1 MDLSSILAFGIAD
14 LVLLQFS
21 CKPFVSVDV
30 NLDLERK
37 PCLQLDMHQTEI
49 PSIRIRQ
56 AAYSVLSLPDVEPNQ
71 GYLDSSDFPADNPR
85 NYLSQSDN
93 FCVAVG
99 LTVLIGSVSVYCGRG
114 V

>member
-37 PCLQLDMHQTEI
+37 PCLQLDMHQTEV

-56 AAYSVLSLPDVEPNQ
+56 AAYSVLSLFLMSNQ
-71 GYLDSSDFPADNPR
+71 IR
-85 NYLSQSDN
+85 
-93 FCVAVG
+93 VI
-99 LTVLIGSVSVYCGRG
+99 LTLPIFLPIILAII
-114 V
+114 